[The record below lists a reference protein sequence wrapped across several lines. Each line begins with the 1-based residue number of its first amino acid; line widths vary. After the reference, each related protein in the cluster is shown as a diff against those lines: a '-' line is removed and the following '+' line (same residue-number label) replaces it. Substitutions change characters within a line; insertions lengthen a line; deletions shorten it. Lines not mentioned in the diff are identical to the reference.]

1 MAAKKPRTPEEA
13 IKQRRDQLAAK
24 AENRSLLLR
33 VVLIAVVCWGFFHY
47 LFLITQVKG
56 MDMFPAVKDG
66 DLAIVFRL
74 QQEYAK
80 NDVIVY
86 RTETGLKFGRIVAR
100 ATDNVTIDDSGSL
113 TVNGTT
119 QTGEILYPTYPE
131 EDSSLAYP
139 YQVPENS
146 VFVLGD
152 YRTRSTDS
160 RLYGAISLDQVV
172 GKVIT
177 ILRRRGL

>member
-1 MAAKKPRTPEEA
+1 MAAKKPRTLEEA
-13 IKQRRDQLAAK
+13 IKQRRDRLAAQ
-24 AENRSLLLR
+24 ADNRSLLVR
-33 VVLIAVVCWGFFHY
+33 VALLAAVCWGFFHF
-47 LFLITQVKG
+47 LFMITQVKG

-66 DLAIVFRL
+66 DLAIVFRM

-80 NDVIVY
+80 NDVIAY
-86 RTETGLKFGRIVAR
+86 HTDTGTKFGRIVAR
-100 ATDNVTIDDSGSL
+100 ATDVVTIDDTGSL

-119 QTGEILYPTYPE
+119 QTGEILYPTYPD
-131 EDSSLAYP
+131 EDGSLTYP
-139 YQVPENS
+139 YTVPENC

-160 RLYGAISLDQVV
+160 RLLGAVSLDQVE

>member
-1 MAAKKPRTPEEA
+1 MAAKKPRTLEEA
-13 IKQRRDQLAAK
+13 IKQRRDRLAAQ
-24 AENRSLLLR
+24 ADNRSLLVR
-33 VVLIAVVCWGFFHY
+33 VVLLAAVCWGFFHF
-47 LFLITQVKG
+47 LFMITQVKG

-66 DLAIVFRL
+66 DLAIVFRM

-80 NDVIVY
+80 NDVIAY
-86 RTETGLKFGRIVAR
+86 RTDTGMKFGRIVAR
-100 ATDNVTIDDSGSL
+100 ATDVVTIDDTGSL

-119 QTGEILYPTYPE
+119 QTGEILYPTYPD
-131 EDSSLAYP
+131 EDGSLTYP
-139 YQVPENS
+139 YTVPENC

-160 RLYGAISLDQVV
+160 RLLGAVSLDQVE

>member
-100 ATDNVTIDDSGSL
+100 ATDNVTIDDS
-113 TVNGTT
+113 
-119 QTGEILYPTYPE
+119 EILYPTYPE
-131 EDSSLAYP
+131 VDSSLSYP

-160 RLYGAISLDQVV
+160 RLYGAISLDQVE